1 MRPAQQSAK
10 EGRTM
15 AEGDRRRL
23 SARDVAGRKGGR
35 KLTAIAAYDYPIA
48 RLIEQAG
55 IEIILVGDSL
65 GMTALGYDTPIPV
78 TVEDILHHCRAIVR
92 GAPETHVV
100 ADLPFLS
107 YHLSDAQALENAGRM
122 LQIGGA
128 TSVKLEGG
136 SDQMAARARPLV
148 AAGIPVMGHIGLTPQ
163 SGSTAGFGAQ
173 GGDADSARQILAEA
187 QALAAAGV
195 YAMVVEAV
203 PADLARLITARVPVP
218 TIGIGSGP
226 DCDGQILVASDML
239 GIESKL
245 FLNFAKRYANLG
257 AEIEAAFRAYLSEVE
272 SGAFPGPELTTA
284 LPPEVLRALT
294 DA

>member
-1 MRPAQQSAK
+1 
-10 EGRTM
+10 M

-23 SARDVAGRKGGR
+23 SARDVADRKGGR
-35 KLTAIAAYDYPIA
+35 KLTALAAYDYPIA

-78 TVEDILHHCRAIVR
+78 TVEDIIHHCRAIVR

-136 SDQMAARARPLV
+136 SDQMAARARTLV

-163 SGSTAGFGAQ
+163 SGGTAGFGAQ

-226 DCDGQILVASDML
+226 DCDGQILVATDML

-245 FLNFAKRYANLG
+245 FLTFAKRYANLG
-257 AEIEAAFRAYLSEVE
+257 AEIETAFRAYLSEVE
-272 SGAFPGPELTTA
+272 SGVFPGPELSTA

>member
-1 MRPAQQSAK
+1 
-10 EGRTM
+10 M
-15 AEGDRRRL
+15 AESDRRRL
-23 SARDVAGRKGGR
+23 SAREVADRKGGR

-55 IEIILVGDSL
+55 IEVILVGDSL

-136 SDQMAARARPLV
+136 SDQMTARARTLV

-163 SGSTAGFGAQ
+163 SGGTAGFSAQ

-257 AEIEAAFRAYLSEVE
+257 AEIEAAFRAYLREVE
-272 SGAFPGPELTTA
+272 SGAFPGLELSTA
-284 LPPEVLRALT
+284 LSPEVLRALT

>member
-1 MRPAQQSAK
+1 
-10 EGRTM
+10 M
-15 AEGDRRRL
+15 AESDRRRL
-23 SARDVAGRKGGR
+23 SARDVAARKGGR

-55 IEIILVGDSL
+55 IEVILVGDSL

-136 SDQMAARARPLV
+136 SDQMAARARTLI
-148 AAGIPVMGHIGLTPQ
+148 AAGIPVMGHLGLTPQ

-226 DCDGQILVASDML
+226 DCDGQILVATDML

-245 FLNFAKRYANLG
+245 FLTFAKRYANLG
-257 AEIEAAFRAYLSEVE
+257 VEIETAFRAYLSEVE
-272 SGAFPGPELTTA
+272 SGVFPGPELTTA